1 MVGAGGATAAVQVKT
16 ALGMEPAKT
25 MNAPN
30 AGAGFGPMTISI
42 YAFRETQDGRVA
54 APPMELAKPTTPF
67 VMVMVLG
74 SDQAP
79 VGMLGRLAITP

>member
-1 MVGAGGATAAVQVKT
+1 
-16 ALGMEPAKT
+16 
-25 MNAPN
+25 
-30 AGAGFGPMTISI
+30 
-42 YAFRETQDGRVA
+42 
-54 APPMELAKPTTPF
+54 MELAKPTTPF